1 MVIFTSIS
9 LLLVEE
15 HGAGAGQFFKPR
27 QFFHINSG
35 KGIFLSCQENKT
47 LKKKK
52 KMHCSNSEFVVIQNF
67 HPLFPQTSSAK

>member
-27 QFFHINSG
+27 QFFHINPG

-47 LKKKK
+47 
-52 KMHCSNSEFVVIQNF
+52 
-67 HPLFPQTSSAK
+67 